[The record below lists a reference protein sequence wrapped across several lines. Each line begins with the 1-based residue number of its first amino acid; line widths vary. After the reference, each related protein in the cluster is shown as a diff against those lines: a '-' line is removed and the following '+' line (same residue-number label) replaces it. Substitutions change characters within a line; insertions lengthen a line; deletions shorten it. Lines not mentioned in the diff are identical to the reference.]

1 MNKLTPQDLWPL
13 ETYARRRGD
22 FRARVMAHKR
32 DRQLMLGD
40 HLRLL
45 FEDRTTVQ
53 YQIQEMLRIEK
64 LFEEAEILDE
74 LNAYNPLIPDGSNWK
89 ATLMIEIADVPERRR
104 RLQAMVAVEH
114 RVWMQ
119 VGTLE
124 PVFAI
129 ADEDM
134 ERSTDEKTSSV
145 HFLRFEL
152 TPAMLSAAAKGRALH
167 AGVDHPACRIGPLEV
182 GDALRRELVS
192 DLVSL
197 TH

>member
-1 MNKLTPQDLWPL
+1 MDKLTPQDLWPL
-13 ETYARRRGD
+13 ETYARMRGD

-32 DRQLMLGD
+32 GRQLKLGE

-45 FEDRTTVQ
+45 FEDRMTVQ

-89 ATLMIEIADVPERRR
+89 ATLMIEISDVPERRR
-104 RLQAMVAVEH
+104 RLQEMVGIEH

-119 VGTLE
+119 VGSLDR
-124 PVFAI
+124 VFAI

-134 ERSTDEKTSSV
+134 DRSTEEKTSSV

-152 TPAMLSAAAKGRALH
+152 SRAMVAGALEGMELQ
-167 AGVDHPACRIGPLEV
+167 AGVDHPACHITGQVLDAGLQIALQ
-182 GDALRRELVS
+182 GDLAPV
-192 DLVSL
+192 
-197 TH
+197 H

>member
-1 MNKLTPQDLWPL
+1 MDKLTPQDLWPL
-13 ETYARRRGD
+13 ETYARMRGD

-32 DRQLMLGD
+32 DRELLLGE

-53 YQIQEMLRIEK
+53 YQVQEMLRIEK
-64 LFEEAEILDE
+64 LFEEAEIRDE
-74 LNAYNPLIPDGSNWK
+74 LDAYNPLIPDGSNWK

-104 RLQAMVAVEH
+104 RLQAMVGVEH

-134 ERSTDEKTSSV
+134 ERSNEEKTSSV

-152 TPAMLSAAAKGRALH
+152 SPAMLNAAVRGRALH
-167 AGVDHPACRIGPLEV
+167 AGVDHPACNIAGQLLDSGLQRALQ
-182 GDALRRELVS
+182 GDLAPR
-192 DLVSL
+192 
-197 TH
+197 H

>member
-1 MNKLTPQDLWPL
+1 MDKLTPQDLWPL
-13 ETYARRRGD
+13 ETYARMRSD

-32 DRQLMLGD
+32 DRQLKLGE

-45 FEDRTTVQ
+45 FEDRTTVK

-89 ATLMIEIADVPERRR
+89 ATLMIEISDVPERRR
-104 RLQAMVAVEH
+104 RLQEMVGIEH

-119 VGTLE
+119 VGSLDK
-124 PVFAI
+124 VFAI

-134 ERSTDEKTSSV
+134 DRSTEDKTSSV

-152 TPAMLSAAAKGRALH
+152 SRAMVAGALEGMALQ
-167 AGVDHPACRIGPLEV
+167 AGVDHPACHIAGQVLDAGLQTALQ
-182 GDALRRELVS
+182 GDLAPV
-192 DLVSL
+192 
-197 TH
+197 H